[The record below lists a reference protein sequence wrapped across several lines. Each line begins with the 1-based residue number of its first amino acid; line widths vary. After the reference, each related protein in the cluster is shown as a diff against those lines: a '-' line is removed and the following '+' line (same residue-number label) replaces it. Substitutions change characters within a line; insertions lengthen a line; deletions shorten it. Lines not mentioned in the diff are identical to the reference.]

1 MYQYN
6 DNDKTLVNER
16 VEQYRDQTQRFLAK
30 KIPDEDFR
38 TLRLMNGLYIQRQAP
53 MLRIAVPYGLMSSAQ
68 MRMLAHVSRKYDRG
82 YGHFTT
88 RTNLQ
93 LNWPKLEDVPDIL
106 AELATVQMHAIQTS
120 GNCIR
125 NTTTDPLA
133 GVAPDEIEDPRPWCE
148 LIRQWSTLHPEFAY
162 LPRKFKMAVT
172 GSPKD
177 RAASEIHDIGIHLVK
192 NEAGEVGFE
201 ILVGGGLG
209 RTPHI
214 GKQICAFLE
223 KKHLLSYLE
232 AILRVYNLS
241 GRRDKKYMARIKI
254 LVNKLGIDT
263 FREMVD
269 AEWALIKD
277 SELQLPEAEITR
289 IKNNFKPLDY
299 NADAANDNS
308 HINYLDSDPA
318 FKTWYKKNTCEHK
331 QAGYRVV
338 YLSLKSFTKPAG
350 DISDSQM
357 DAVADLADQYSFGEI
372 RATFNQN
379 LVLAEVEQAKLYSLW
394 QKLAEIDLAKAN
406 IGTLTDM
413 IVCPGFEFCALADAT
428 TLDVADQINARFD
441 DLDYL
446 YDLGDIHLNF
456 SGCLNACGHHH
467 TGHIGILGVDN
478 KGENYYQFRLGG
490 SANEQAT
497 LGAALGKGVAK
508 DKVVDTLENI
518 LNVYLENRSEG
529 ETFFNTY
536 HRIGIKP
543 FKEKAYAATH

>member
-1 MYQYN
+1 MYQYT
-6 DNDKTLVNER
+6 DKDQILVDER

-68 MRMLAHVSRKYDRG
+68 IRMLAHVARKYDRG

-162 LPRKFKMAVT
+162 LPRKFKIAVT
-172 GSPKD
+172 GGPKD

-214 GKQICAFLE
+214 GKQICPFLE

-254 LVNKLGIDT
+254 LVNKIGIDT

-277 SELQLPEAEITR
+277 SELQLPETEITR
-289 IKNNFKPLDY
+289 VKNSFKPLDY

-308 HINYLDSDPA
+308 HEAHLDSDPA

-331 QAGYRVV
+331 QTGYRIV

-379 LVLAEVEQAKLYSLW
+379 LVLTEVKQADLYSLW

-441 DLDYL
+441 DIDYL

>member
-68 MRMLAHVSRKYDRG
+68 MRMLAHVARKYDRG

-106 AELATVQMHAIQTS
+106 AELATVEMHAIQTS

-214 GKQICAFLE
+214 GKQICPFLE

-394 QKLAEIDLAKAN
+394 KKLAEIDLAKAN

>member
-68 MRMLAHVSRKYDRG
+68 MRMLAHVARKYDRG

-106 AELATVQMHAIQTS
+106 AELATVEMHAIQTS

-214 GKQICAFLE
+214 GKQICPFLE

-299 NADAANDNS
+299 NTDAANDNS
-308 HINYLDSDPA
+308 HEAHLDSDPA

-331 QAGYRVV
+331 QAGYRIV

-379 LVLAEVEQAKLYSLW
+379 LVLAEVEQTKLYSLW

-518 LNVYLENRSEG
+518 LNVYLENRNEG